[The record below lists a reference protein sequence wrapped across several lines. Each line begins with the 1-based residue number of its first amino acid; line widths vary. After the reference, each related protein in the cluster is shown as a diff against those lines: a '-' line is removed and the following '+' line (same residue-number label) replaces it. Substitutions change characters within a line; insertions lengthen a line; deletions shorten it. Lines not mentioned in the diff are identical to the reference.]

1 MKKINLLILIFTTI
15 LFFTNSLSA
24 MPRGDDGKPLSP
36 EEMKKVLDEINEFK
50 TVEDFLEDGE
60 FEEIDGFLKLYKDSE
75 KDTYFLELSESD
87 LNKEFLYFAYIL
99 NAPTGSGVMSGEMK
113 GDRLIGNGIVL
124 EFRKFKDGLG
134 LYKKNTN
141 FSNETE
147 NNISKRKMTAIFDAF
162 IGRFKSVVEEEGR
175 YLLPFSKVFLSE
187 MLTTVSPNIPPEYRD
202 FLELDLGKPDPSKT
216 FVEKVKNYEKN
227 TNIEVNF
234 GFFNPMPSGSS
245 DIYSVAD
252 DRYTSVKMSHLF
264 VEMPDDNFVPRLA
277 DERVGFYSARITDLS
292 SYDSYPA
299 RDVINKWRLVK
310 KDLEAELSEPV
321 EPIVFWVENS
331 TPEEI
336 KPFVVEGIE
345 RWNIAFER
353 AGFKNAIVAK
363 IQPDDAEWDAGDVQY
378 NVVRWAHSP
387 EPSGLAGYG
396 PSIAN
401 PKTGEII
408 ASDIMLEF
416 SAIKSGYLLRKLWGY
431 DEENDPLE
439 QWIINLTLHEV
450 GHTLALIHNFN
461 ASYLHGP
468 REIHDVSITG
478 NATLSSIMD
487 YDPPNIAPEGVK
499 QGRFFSIEPG
509 EYDKWAIEFGYKP
522 NMTDEERETLL
533 SKSVEAPYI
542 WNWAYGIDPRFRTW
556 DLSNDVIT
564 YTSERFDTIDKKIKE
579 LDEIFNVEGETKHDF
594 TNAFYR
600 LMRSKGRFMA
610 GVAGHIGGV
619 YVTRSLNGQGINTFE
634 PVPYEVQKEAMEL
647 IVKRYLSNDAWD
659 FDPEI
664 VKNLH
669 TEKRLT
675 DFDRDD
681 VPQLHEM
688 VLEMQGQTLV
698 EILNPEVMT
707 RLIDSSKYGNKYMPS
722 EVLDDLFNG
731 IFVRGE
737 VPNTFKRNLQ
747 SNYVD
752 ALMGAFAPAMPRG
765 PRGGGEI
772 PQYDEISK
780 AAIMGSLEKIQKFTK
795 SGVSDKDTKTHF
807 RYLNKKISKFLDS

>member
-1 MKKINLLILIFTTI
+1 
-15 LFFTNSLSA
+15 
-24 MPRGDDGKPLSP
+24 
-36 EEMKKVLDEINEFK
+36 
-50 TVEDFLEDGE
+50 
-60 FEEIDGFLKLYKDSE
+60 
-75 KDTYFLELSESD
+75 
-87 LNKEFLYFAYIL
+87 
-99 NAPTGSGVMSGEMK
+99 
-113 GDRLIGNGIVL
+113 
-124 EFRKFKDGLG
+124 
-134 LYKKNTN
+134 
-141 FSNETE
+141 
-147 NNISKRKMTAIFDAF
+147 
-162 IGRFKSVVEEEGR
+162 
-175 YLLPFSKVFLSE
+175 
-187 MLTTVSPNIPPEYRD
+187 
-202 FLELDLGKPDPSKT
+202 
-216 FVEKVKNYEKN
+216 
-227 TNIEVNF
+227 
-234 GFFNPMPSGSS
+234 
-245 DIYSVAD
+245 
-252 DRYTSVKMSHLF
+252 
-264 VEMPDDNFVPRLA
+264 
-277 DERVGFYSARITDLS
+277 
-292 SYDSYPA
+292 
-299 RDVINKWRLVK
+299 
-310 KDLEAELSEPV
+310 
-321 EPIVFWVENS
+321 
-331 TPEEI
+331 
-336 KPFVVEGIE
+336 
-345 RWNIAFER
+345 
-353 AGFKNAIVAK
+353 
-363 IQPDDAEWDAGDVQY
+363 
-378 NVVRWAHSP
+378 
-387 EPSGLAGYG
+387 
-396 PSIAN
+396 
-401 PKTGEII
+401 
-408 ASDIMLEF
+408 MLEF
-416 SAIKSGYLLRKLWGY
+416 SAIKSGYLLRKLWGF

-522 NMTDEERETLL
+522 NMTDEEREILL

-600 LMRSKGRFMA
+600 LMRSKGRFMG

-634 PVPYEVQKEAMEL
+634 PVPYEIQKEAMDL
-647 IVKRYLSNDAWD
+647 IVKRYLSNDAWE

-688 VLEMQGQTLV
+688 VLEMQGQILV

-707 RLIDSSKYGNKYMPS
+707 RLVDSSKYGNKYMPS

-731 IFVRGE
+731 IFIRGE

-752 ALMGAFAPAMPRG
+752 ALMSAFAPAMPRG

-772 PQYDEISK
+772 PQHDEISK
-780 AAIMGSLEKIQKFTK
+780 AAIMESLEKIQKFTK